1 MIPEKWKIWRK
12 TNKMS
17 GCYLYAECL
26 FIVLPDLRN
35 INYGGVFL
43 WLQGFEPHVFLNRT
57 QSRKNKKDFGW
68 SYPFSNVSLPIFPSF
83 AIWNVN
89 QGWFVVFL

>member
-1 MIPEKWKIWRK
+1 MIPEKRKIWRK

-26 FIVLPDLRN
+26 FTGLPDLRN

-43 WLQGFEPHVFLNRT
+43 
-57 QSRKNKKDFGW
+57 
-68 SYPFSNVSLPIFPSF
+68 
-83 AIWNVN
+83 
-89 QGWFVVFL
+89 